1 MASKA
6 DFTPEEWKTIVAA
19 APMVGLA
26 VTCASPNGPW
36 GVMKEMLS
44 MGMAMA
50 EMLQKGSS
58 NPLIAALAAD
68 LKARETKPEPPEGLK
83 DPEQAKELAL
93 NYIRAV
99 NDLVKRKVKGDEAD
113 EFKKW
118 LLAVGQRV
126 AEASNEGGI
135 FGFGS
140 ERVSDAEK
148 NVLRQIAFAL
158 DLPAS
163 LRRFASITA
172 GLIPRYPSQVGG
184 VHGQNQRRNGE

>member
-1 MASKA
+1 MARKT
-6 DFTPEEWKTIVAA
+6 DFTTEEWKMIVAA

-36 GVMKEMLS
+36 GVLKEMLS

-58 NPLIAALAAD
+58 NPLIAELAAD
-68 LKARETKPEPPEGLK
+68 LKERQTKPEPPQGIK

-93 NYIRAV
+93 NHIRAG
-99 NDLVKRKVKGDEAD
+99 NDIVGRKDKADEAD

-118 LLAVGQRV
+118 LLAVGERV

-135 FGFGS
+135 FGIGG
-140 ERVSDAEK
+140 ERVSEAEK

-158 DLPAS
+158 GLPAS
-163 LRRFASITA
+163 
-172 GLIPRYPSQVGG
+172 
-184 VHGQNQRRNGE
+184 

>member
-1 MASKA
+1 MARKS
-6 DFTPEEWKTIVAA
+6 DFTTEEWKMIVAA

-36 GVMKEMLS
+36 GVLKEMLS

-58 NPLIAALAAD
+58 NPLIAELAAD
-68 LKARETKPEPPEGLK
+68 LKERQTKPEPPQGIK

-93 NYIRAV
+93 NHIRAV
-99 NDLVKRKVKGDEAD
+99 NDIVSRKAKADEAD

-118 LLAVGQRV
+118 LLAVGERV

-135 FGFGS
+135 FGIGG
-140 ERVSDAEK
+140 ERISDAEK
-148 NVLRQIAFAL
+148 NVLRQIAVAL
-158 DLPAS
+158 GLPAS
-163 LRRFASITA
+163 
-172 GLIPRYPSQVGG
+172 
-184 VHGQNQRRNGE
+184 

>member
-1 MASKA
+1 MANRS
-6 DFTPEEWKTIVAA
+6 DFTAEEWQTIVAA

-50 EMLQKGSS
+50 EMLQKGGS
-58 NPLIAALAAD
+58 NRLIAALADD
-68 LKARETKPEPPEGLK
+68 LKARQTKLEPPQGMK
-83 DPEQAKELAL
+83 DPEQCKESAL
-93 NYIRAV
+93 KHVRAV
-99 NDLVKRKVKGDEAD
+99 NDLINRKVKTEEGD
-113 EFKKW
+113 EFKRW
-118 LLAVGQRV
+118 LLAVGHRV

-135 FGFGS
+135 FGFGG

-158 DLPAS
+158 DQPAS
-163 LRRFASITA
+163 
-172 GLIPRYPSQVGG
+172 
-184 VHGQNQRRNGE
+184 

>member
-1 MASKA
+1 MARKS
-6 DFTPEEWKTIVAA
+6 DFTTEEWKMIVGA

-36 GVMKEMLS
+36 GVLKEMLS

-58 NPLIAALAAD
+58 NPLIAELAAD
-68 LKARETKPEPPEGLK
+68 LKERQTKPEPPQGIK

-93 NYIRAV
+93 NHIRAV
-99 NDLVKRKVKGDEAD
+99 NDIVSRKAKADEAD

-118 LLAVGQRV
+118 LLAVGERV

-135 FGFGS
+135 FGIGG
-140 ERVSDAEK
+140 ERISDAEK

-158 DLPAS
+158 GLPAS
-163 LRRFASITA
+163 
-172 GLIPRYPSQVGG
+172 
-184 VHGQNQRRNGE
+184 

>member
-6 DFTPEEWKTIVAA
+6 DFTTEEWKTIVAA

-36 GVMKEMLS
+36 GVLKEMLS

-50 EMLQKGSS
+50 EMLQAGSS
-58 NPLIAALAAD
+58 NPLIADLAAD
-68 LKARETKPEPPEGLK
+68 LKARQTKPEPPQGIK
-83 DPEQAKELAL
+83 DPEQAKDLAL
-93 NYIRAV
+93 NHIRAV
-99 NDLVKRKVKGDEAD
+99 NETVNRKATGNEAD

-135 FGFGS
+135 FGFGR
-140 ERVSDAEK
+140 ERVSEAEK
-148 NVLRQIAFAL
+148 NMLRQIAFAL
-158 DLPAS
+158 GLPA
-163 LRRFASITA
+163 
-172 GLIPRYPSQVGG
+172 
-184 VHGQNQRRNGE
+184 N

>member
-6 DFTPEEWKTIVAA
+6 DFTTEEWKTIVAA

-36 GVMKEMLS
+36 GVLKEMLS

-50 EMLQKGSS
+50 EMLQKGGS
-58 NPLIAALAAD
+58 NPLIADLTAD
-68 LKARETKPEPPEGLK
+68 LKARQTKPEPPEGLK
-83 DPEQAKELAL
+83 DPEQAKEAAL
-93 NYIRAV
+93 NHIRALNDIV
-99 NDLVKRKVKGDEAD
+99 NRKAKADEAD
-113 EFKKW
+113 EFKRW

-135 FGFGS
+135 FGFGG

-148 NVLRQIAFAL
+148 NMLRQIAFAL
-158 DLPAS
+158 GLPAS
-163 LRRFASITA
+163 
-172 GLIPRYPSQVGG
+172 
-184 VHGQNQRRNGE
+184 

>member
-6 DFTPEEWKTIVAA
+6 DFTSEEWKTIVAA

-58 NPLIAALAAD
+58 NPLIAELAAD
-68 LKARETKPEPPEGLK
+68 LKARQTKPEPPQGLK
-83 DPEQAKELAL
+83 DPEQCKQSAL
-93 NYIRAV
+93 NHVRAV
-99 NDLVKRKVKGDEAD
+99 NDLLNRKVKAEEAD

-118 LLAVGQRV
+118 LLTIGRRV
-126 AEASNEGGI
+126 AEASNEGGV
-135 FGFGS
+135 FGFGG
-140 ERVSDAEK
+140 ERVSEAEK

-158 DLPAS
+158 EQPAS
-163 LRRFASITA
+163 
-172 GLIPRYPSQVGG
+172 
-184 VHGQNQRRNGE
+184 

>member
-1 MASKA
+1 VASKA
-6 DFTPEEWKTIVAA
+6 DFTTEEWKTIVAA

-36 GVMKEMLS
+36 GVLKEMLS

-58 NPLIAALAAD
+58 NPLIAELAAD
-68 LKARETKPEPPEGLK
+68 LKARQTKPEPP
-83 DPEQAKELAL
+83 QAKELAL
-93 NYIRAV
+93 NHVKAV
-99 NDLVKRKVKGDEAD
+99 NDILNRKAKGDDTD

-135 FGFGS
+135 FGFGG
-140 ERVSDAEK
+140 ERVSEAEK

-158 DLPAS
+158 GLPAS
-163 LRRFASITA
+163 
-172 GLIPRYPSQVGG
+172 
-184 VHGQNQRRNGE
+184 

>member
-6 DFTPEEWKTIVAA
+6 DFTSEEWKTIVAA

-50 EMLQKGSS
+50 EMLQKASS
-58 NPLIAALAAD
+58 NPLIAELAAD
-68 LKARETKPEPPEGLK
+68 LKARQTKPEPPQGLK
-83 DPEQAKELAL
+83 DTEQCKESAL
-93 NYIRAV
+93 NHVRAV
-99 NDLVKRKVKGDEAD
+99 NDLLNRKVKAEEAD

-118 LLAVGQRV
+118 LLTIGRRV
-126 AEASNEGGI
+126 AEASNEGGV
-135 FGFGS
+135 FGFGG
-140 ERVSDAEK
+140 ERVSEAEK

-158 DLPAS
+158 EQPAS
-163 LRRFASITA
+163 
-172 GLIPRYPSQVGG
+172 
-184 VHGQNQRRNGE
+184 

>member
-1 MASKA
+1 MARKT
-6 DFTPEEWKTIVAA
+6 DFTTEEWKMIVAA

-36 GVMKEMLS
+36 GVLKEMLS

-58 NPLIAALAAD
+58 NPLIAELAAD
-68 LKARETKPEPPEGLK
+68 LKERQTKPEPPQGIK

-93 NYIRAV
+93 NHIRAV
-99 NDLVKRKVKGDEAD
+99 NDIVGRKDKADEAD

-118 LLAVGQRV
+118 LLAVGERV
-126 AEASNEGGI
+126 AEASNEGSI
-135 FGFGS
+135 FGIGG
-140 ERVSDAEK
+140 ERVSEAEK

-158 DLPAS
+158 GLPAS
-163 LRRFASITA
+163 
-172 GLIPRYPSQVGG
+172 
-184 VHGQNQRRNGE
+184 

>member
-1 MASKA
+1 MADKS
-6 DFTPEEWKTIVAA
+6 DFTPEEWKLIVAA

-50 EMLQKGSS
+50 EMLHKGSS
-58 NPLIAALAAD
+58 NPLIAALTAD
-68 LKARETKPEPPEGLK
+68 LKARQTKPESPQNIK
-83 DPEQAKELAL
+83 DPEQGRELAL
-93 NYIRAV
+93 NHVRAV
-99 NDLVKRKVKGDEAD
+99 NDVIDRKVKPEEAD

-118 LLAVGQRV
+118 LLAVGRRV

-135 FGFGS
+135 FGFGG

-148 NVLRQIAFAL
+148 AVLRQIAFAL
-158 DLPAS
+158 GQPAS
-163 LRRFASITA
+163 
-172 GLIPRYPSQVGG
+172 
-184 VHGQNQRRNGE
+184 

>member
-6 DFTPEEWKTIVAA
+6 DFTPEEWKTLVAA

-50 EMLQKGSS
+50 EMLQEGST
-58 NPLIAALAAD
+58 NQLIAELAAD
-68 LKARETKPEPPEGLK
+68 LKARQTKPEPPQGIK
-83 DPEQAKELAL
+83 DPDQAKELAL
-93 NYIRAV
+93 NHIRAV
-99 NDLVKRKVKGDEAD
+99 NDIVKRKVETDEAD
-113 EFKKW
+113 QFKNW
-118 LLAVGQRV
+118 LLTVGQRV

-135 FGFGS
+135 FGFGG

-158 DLPAS
+158 DLSAS
-163 LRRFASITA
+163 
-172 GLIPRYPSQVGG
+172 
-184 VHGQNQRRNGE
+184 

>member
-1 MASKA
+1 MATKS
-6 DFTPEEWKTIVAA
+6 DFTSEEWKTIVAA

-36 GVMKEMLS
+36 GVLKEMLS

-58 NPLIAALAAD
+58 NSLIAELGAD
-68 LKARETKPEPPEGLK
+68 LKARQTKPEPPQGLK
-83 DPEQAKELAL
+83 DPDQCKQAAL
-93 NYIRAV
+93 NHVRAV
-99 NDLVKRKVKGDEAD
+99 NDIIDRKVKAEEAD

-118 LLAVGQRV
+118 LLTVGRRV

-135 FGFGS
+135 FGFGG
-140 ERVSDAEK
+140 ERVSEAEK

-158 DLPAS
+158 GQPAS
-163 LRRFASITA
+163 
-172 GLIPRYPSQVGG
+172 
-184 VHGQNQRRNGE
+184 

>member
-1 MASKA
+1 MARKT
-6 DFTPEEWKTIVAA
+6 DFTTEEWKMIVAA

-26 VTCASPNGPW
+26 VTCASPNGPR
-36 GVMKEMLS
+36 GVLKEMLS

-58 NPLIAALAAD
+58 NPLIAELAAD
-68 LKARETKPEPPEGLK
+68 LKERQTKPEPPQGIK

-93 NYIRAV
+93 NHIRAV
-99 NDLVKRKVKGDEAD
+99 NDIVSRKVKADEAD

-118 LLAVGQRV
+118 LLAVGERV

-135 FGFGS
+135 FGIGG
-140 ERVSDAEK
+140 ERVSEAEK

-158 DLPAS
+158 GLPGS
-163 LRRFASITA
+163 
-172 GLIPRYPSQVGG
+172 
-184 VHGQNQRRNGE
+184 

>member
-1 MASKA
+1 MASKS
-6 DFTPEEWKTIVAA
+6 DFTPDEWKTIVAA

-58 NPLIAALAAD
+58 NSLIAELTAD
-68 LKARETKPEPPEGLK
+68 LKARHTKPEPPQAMK
-83 DPEQAKELAL
+83 DPEQCKEAAL
-93 NYIRAV
+93 NHIKAL
-99 NDLVKRKVKGDEAD
+99 NDLIDRKVKPEEAD

-118 LLAVGQRV
+118 LLAVGRRV

-135 FGFGS
+135 FGFGG

-158 DLPAS
+158 GQPAS
-163 LRRFASITA
+163 
-172 GLIPRYPSQVGG
+172 
-184 VHGQNQRRNGE
+184 

>member
-1 MASKA
+1 MANKA
-6 DFTPEEWKTIVAA
+6 DFTPEEWKIIVAA

-44 MGMAMA
+44 MGMAMV

-58 NPLIAALAAD
+58 NSLIAELAAD
-68 LKARETKPEPPEGLK
+68 LKARQTKPEPPQGLK
-83 DPEQAKELAL
+83 DPEQCKESAL
-93 NYIRAV
+93 SHVRAV
-99 NDLVKRKVKGDEAD
+99 NELVNRKVNAEEAD

-118 LLAVGQRV
+118 LLAIGRRV

-135 FGFGS
+135 FGFGA
-140 ERVSDAEK
+140 EQVSAAEK

-158 DLPAS
+158 EQPA
-163 LRRFASITA
+163 
-172 GLIPRYPSQVGG
+172 V
-184 VHGQNQRRNGE
+184 

>member
-1 MASKA
+1 MASKS

-26 VTCASPNGPW
+26 VTCASPSGPW

-50 EMLQKGSS
+50 EMLEKASS
-58 NPLIAALAAD
+58 NSLIAELGAD
-68 LKARETKPEPPEGLK
+68 LKARQTKPEPPQGMS
-83 DPEQAKELAL
+83 DPEQCKQTAL
-93 NYIRAV
+93 NHIRAV
-99 NDLVKRKVKGDEAD
+99 NDLLNRKAKPEEAD

-118 LLAVGQRV
+118 LLAIGRRV
-126 AEASNEGGI
+126 AEAANEGGL
-135 FGFGS
+135 FGFGG

-158 DLPAS
+158 
-163 LRRFASITA
+163 
-172 GLIPRYPSQVGG
+172 
-184 VHGQNQRRNGE
+184 GQPES

>member
-1 MASKA
+1 MDRRKQEAISMASKA

-36 GVMKEMLS
+36 GVMKELLS

-58 NPLIAALAAD
+58 NPLIAELAAD
-68 LKARETKPEPPEGLK
+68 LKARQTKVEPLQGLK
-83 DPEQAKELAL
+83 DPEQCKESAL
-93 NYIRAV
+93 NHVRAV
-99 NDLVKRKVKGDEAD
+99 NDLINRKVKPEEAD

-118 LLAVGQRV
+118 LLAIGRGV

-135 FGFGS
+135 FGIGG
-140 ERVSDAEK
+140 ERVSEAEK

-158 DLPAS
+158 GQPAS
-163 LRRFASITA
+163 
-172 GLIPRYPSQVGG
+172 
-184 VHGQNQRRNGE
+184 

>member
-1 MASKA
+1 MANKA
-6 DFTPEEWKTIVAA
+6 DFTPEEWKIIVAA
-19 APMVGLA
+19 APMAGLA

-58 NPLIAALAAD
+58 NSLIAELAAD
-68 LKARETKPEPPEGLK
+68 LKARQTKPEPPRGLK
-83 DPEQAKELAL
+83 DPEQCKESAL
-93 NYIRAV
+93 SHVRAV
-99 NDLVKRKVKGDEAD
+99 NELVNRMVTSEEAD

-118 LLAVGQRV
+118 LLAIGRRV

-135 FGFGS
+135 FGFGG
-140 ERVSDAEK
+140 ERVSEAEK

-158 DLPAS
+158 EQPA
-163 LRRFASITA
+163 
-172 GLIPRYPSQVGG
+172 V
-184 VHGQNQRRNGE
+184 

>member
-1 MASKA
+1 MARKT
-6 DFTPEEWKTIVAA
+6 DFTTEEWKMIVAA

-36 GVMKEMLS
+36 GVLKEMLS

-58 NPLIAALAAD
+58 NPLIAELAAD
-68 LKARETKPEPPEGLK
+68 LKERQTKPEPPQGIK

-93 NYIRAV
+93 NHIRAV
-99 NDLVKRKVKGDEAD
+99 NDIVSRKAKADEAD
-113 EFKKW
+113 QFKKW
-118 LLAVGQRV
+118 LLAVGERV

-135 FGFGS
+135 FGIGG
-140 ERVSDAEK
+140 ERVSEAEK

-158 DLPAS
+158 GLPAS
-163 LRRFASITA
+163 
-172 GLIPRYPSQVGG
+172 
-184 VHGQNQRRNGE
+184 